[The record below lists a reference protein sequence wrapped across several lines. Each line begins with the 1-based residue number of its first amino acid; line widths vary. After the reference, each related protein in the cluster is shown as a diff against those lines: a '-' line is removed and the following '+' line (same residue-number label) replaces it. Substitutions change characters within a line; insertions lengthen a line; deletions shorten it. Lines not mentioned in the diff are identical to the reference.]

1 MIQVM
6 EITGKINEMGCIEIP
21 AAVLDHLG
29 LHCGD
34 GIRLLNMT
42 GEEKS
47 KENREFVLI
56 RAGGTPME
64 TAEGEKL
71 EFRLPSELL
80 ADAHIPADADL
91 DVLCMDKKIVILP
104 AEDADTQEIPQELMD
119 IFTELGIPKEKV
131 HVVLHAEE
139 GTDGKADL

>member
-29 LHCGD
+29 LRCGD

-64 TAEGEKL
+64 KVEGEKL

-80 ADAHIPADADL
+80 GL
-91 DVLCMDKKIVILP
+91 WQRLRLP
-104 AEDADTQEIPQELMD
+104 VQPWVSQQRCEL
-119 IFTELGIPKEKV
+119 
-131 HVVLHAEE
+131 
-139 GTDGKADL
+139 